1 MSIIMTKLKWWAGA
15 ELNRR
20 PPRCQRGVIAPRP
33 PAQRVFY
40 NKKGQEM
47 VFMFVACCS
56 SYSQIFQHRKNIKA
70 TRI

>member
-1 MSIIMTKLKWWAGA
+1 
-15 ELNRR
+15 
-20 PPRCQRGVIAPRP
+20 
-33 PAQRVFY
+33 
-40 NKKGQEM
+40 M